1 MKIAITIELDKESAE
16 LFQTPF
22 KKLSNQINDLMDMF
36 GKKVEVNTKSDLEP
50 NMSINPKSDL
60 ETKPGLETKKN
71 LKSKTAASK
80 SQKPKKRIKTK
91 PQKSVRGTIL
101 KTIKKHKDG
110 INTKDL
116 QQLTGF
122 TGKQISDNMFHLKKD
137 KKAEKTKEGLF
148 IAL

>member
-1 MKIAITIELDKESAE
+1 MKIAITIELDKEAAE

-50 NMSINPKSDL
+50 NMNINPKSDL
-60 ETKPGLETKKN
+60 ETKKN
-71 LKSKTAASK
+71 IKSKTAAA
-80 SQKPKKRIKTK
+80 KPKKRTKTK
-91 PQKSVRGTIL
+91 PQKSVKGTIL

>member
-1 MKIAITIELDKESAE
+1 IPKQYWIFPL
-16 LFQTPF
+16 
-22 KKLSNQINDLMDMF
+22 KKLPQI
-36 GKKVEVNTKSDLEP
+36 SQISP
-50 NMSINPKSDL
+50 INSLVDKLIHSRRTLLKQAIRP
-60 ETKPGLETKKN
+60 PGLRVFETVDFTVEDVPDHEPKLDIEPKPEPPI
-71 LKSKTAASK
+71 KSAS
-80 SQKPKKRIKTK
+80 PKAKRKTK
-91 PQKSVRGTIL
+91 PQKSVKGTIL

-110 INTKDL
+110 INTKNL